1 MGKEQKQ
8 EHNKII
14 IYYSYIMFMEAKR
27 SIEEFRSSMLTNFLF
42 ESDMDQSFEIYPDL
56 TVEKVRIRP
65 LQNNQDPC

>member
-8 EHNKII
+8 ERNYII